1 MEPLHKKTDMNFK
14 HFLLASIF
22 LLTSFIAFAQNPQK
36 HTGSADHPYSADLQN
51 GYFLNPVL
59 KGNYADPSVV
69 RDGDNYY
76 MTHSSFDNIP
86 GLLIWHSKDLVNW
99 RPIGN
104 ALAEFVGG
112 VWAPDIIK
120 FKGKFYIYFPAGGTN
135 WVVTATDPAGPWSKQ
150 VDLKIGGIDPG
161 HVATPEGKRYLNL
174 NDGRM
179 AQLAADGLSITGPA
193 KKIYEGWQFPKDWIT
208 ECFCLESPKLTYKD
222 GYYYMTV
229 AEGGTAGPPTSH
241 MVVSARSKTPFGP
254 WENSPNN
261 PIVRNRDRNNKWAS
275 IGHGTLVDSPDGK
288 WWIIFHGF
296 EAANRALGRQVLLL
310 PIEWTK
316 DGWFRV
322 PKDADPAKPLK
333 KPIGKAVSSDLHLS
347 DNFAGTGLGSQWNIL
362 KNENSSN
369 FKVSN
374 NTLSIKGIGSA
385 IQNTQPLTIMPANN
399 SYQVTINVSKGTGES
414 KGGLVLYYNSK
425 YYVGLE
431 FKDNAIYRLYN
442 GDRGRMVS
450 DIKQD
455 SVYLR
460 LVNDHHDLLC
470 YYSLDGKDWTRMDF
484 VTEISGYHHNILGG
498 WGYLKPALFAT
509 GDGEVKF
516 RDFKYLGLN

>member
-1 MEPLHKKTDMNFK
+1 MIKKFS
-14 HFLLASIF
+14 HYILLV
-22 LLTSFIAFAQNPQK
+22 LLPAQLYGQVKAQHIKSTENQY
-36 HTGSADHPYSADLQN
+36 TADLGN
-51 GYFLNPVL
+51 GTFLNPVL

-69 RDGDNYY
+69 RDGEDYY
-76 MTHSSFDNIP
+76 LTHSSFDNIP
-86 GLLIWHSKDLVNW
+86 GLIIWHSKDLVNW
-99 RPIGN
+99 TPIAN
-104 ALAEFVGG
+104 ALHEYVGG

-120 FKGKFYIYFPAGGTN
+120 YKGLFYIYFPAGGKN
-135 WVVTATDPAGPWSKQ
+135 WVVTAANPAGPWSKP

-161 HVATPEGKRYLNL
+161 HVATPEGKRYLHL

-179 AQLAADGLSITGPA
+179 APLSDDGLTVTGPSR
-193 KKIYEGWQFPKDWIT
+193 KVYEGWPYPKEWIT
-208 ECFCLESPKLTYKD
+208 ECFCLESPKLTYKN
-222 GYYYMTV
+222 GYYYMTA
-229 AEGGTAGPPTSH
+229 AEGGTAGPSTSH

-261 PIVRNRDRNNKWAS
+261 PIVRNADRNNKWAS
-275 IGHGTLVDSPDGK
+275 TGHGTLVDSPDGK

-296 EAANRALGRQVLLL
+296 EAANRTIGRQILLL

-322 PKDADPAKPLK
+322 PPGADPAKPLK
-333 KPIGKAVSSDLHLS
+333 KPSGKAISNGNKLS
-347 DNFAGTGLGSQWNIL
+347 DDFSGDKLARQWNVL
-362 KNENSSN
+362 KNENSSK
-369 FKVSN
+369 FKVSS
-374 NTLSIKGIGSA
+374 NTLSITGIGNS

-399 SYQVTINVSKGTGES
+399 SYQVTVKISKGTGGA

-431 FKDNAIYRLYN
+431 LADNSIYRLYN

-450 DIKQD
+450 DIPQD

-470 YYSLDGKDWTRMDF
+470 YYSLDGKDWKRMDF

-498 WGYLKPALFAT
+498 WGYLRPGLFAT
-509 GDGEVKF
+509 GEGEVEF
-516 RDFKYLGLN
+516 REFQYLGLDQ